1 MSFENEELEGPA
13 WTPDGRE
20 LVFSSGGHFG
30 ARRIKRV
37 MVDPSARGGKS
48 ESRPL
53 PVGEQATTLNISRSG
68 RLVYSREIR
77 DSNIW
82 KLDVPAS
89 AGAFAKPVRLISS
102 TLDDQSP
109 DYSPDGKKIAFAS
122 TRSGTEEIWVANADG
137 SNSVQLTAMGG
148 PPTSNPQWSPD
159 GRTNLFKSRRE
170 GSSGLKLMDPSTG
183 SGRRLT
189 DDP

>member
-1 MSFENEELEGPA
+1 MENSVLLEA
-13 WTPDGRE
+13 PDSRIFGRE
-20 LVFSSGGHFG
+20 SREVHSAIGVHSNRLYIYVFSSGGHFG

-53 PVGEQATTLNISRSG
+53 PVGEQATTLSISRNG
-68 RLVYSREIR
+68 RLVYAREIR

-89 AGAFAKPVRLISS
+89 AVTRAKPVRLISS

-109 DYSPDGKKIAFAS
+109 TTHRTARRSPSLRRALERKK
-122 TRSGTEEIWVANADG
+122 
-137 SNSVQLTAMGG
+137 
-148 PPTSNPQWSPD
+148 
-159 GRTNLFKSRRE
+159 
-170 GSSGLKLMDPSTG
+170 SGL
-183 SGRRLT
+183 LT
-189 DDP
+189 PTAQT